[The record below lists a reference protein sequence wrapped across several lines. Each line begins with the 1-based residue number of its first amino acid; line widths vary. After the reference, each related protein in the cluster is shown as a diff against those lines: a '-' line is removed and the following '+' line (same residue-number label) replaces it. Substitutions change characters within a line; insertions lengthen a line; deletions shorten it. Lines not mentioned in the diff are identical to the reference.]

1 MTASTSK
8 RKASKRKASAQKASA
23 QKASAQKASAKKAS
37 AKKASK
43 PGVAKEDL
51 IGPAVAVVEVA
62 VVEIDRAAVEID
74 QAAASAQYHSERAM
88 AAARRMRRTKQ
99 KRKTGHIVCHH
110 LRMML
115 TSEPG
120 NQVPVAAKKGF
131 GAEQP
136 QHQLGF

>member
-8 RKASKRKASAQKASA
+8 RKTSARKTSAEKASAEKASA
-23 QKASAQKASAKKAS
+23 RKASAKKAS

-51 IGPAVAVVEVA
+51 IGPAVA

-120 NQVPVAAKKGF
+120 NQIPVAAKKRF